1 MGFGLLIALEGI
13 DGSGKT
19 TIAKMIVESLNR
31 RGIEARY
38 TMEPTRSL
46 FGRILRSM
54 ALESGVDPRL
64 EALLFAA
71 DRIHHLEKVVKP
83 LLARGVIVVSDRY
96 LHSSLA
102 YQSVTTGDSKWV
114 KELNKFAR
122 KPDLGIYLDVSP
134 SEGLKRLKRRRRKTR
149 FEDEVFLERVRR
161 KYLEYVGLGEL
172 VRVDAEKPLND
183 VFSEV
188 AMIVEKTLRRY
199 GFIE

>member
-13 DGSGKT
+13 DGAGKT
-19 TIAKMIVESLNR
+19 TIAKMIVERLDR

-46 FGRILRSM
+46 FGRILRDM

-102 YQSVTTGDSKWV
+102 YQSVTTGDSRWV
-114 KELNKFAR
+114 EELNKFAR
-122 KPDLGIYLDVSP
+122 KPDLGIYLDVRP
-134 SEGLKRLKRRRRKTR
+134 SEGLKRLKRRKTR
-149 FEDEVFLERVRR
+149 FEDESFLEKVRR
-161 KYLEYVGLGEL
+161 RYLEYVRLGEL
-172 VRVDAEKPLND
+172 VRVDAERPLND